1 MAPKRH
7 RGEGSSSGAA
17 RTYDHTKF
25 VSEAASERFHAY
37 LISNNLI
44 LERGL
49 VLFEYNGR
57 VIRNMIAERG
67 WETLTTQPEAVR
79 VVIVK
84 EFNANA
90 ARLEIK
96 AIIRGK
102 SVSFDSVAINA
113 YYNLAPIEN
122 DEFT

>member
-17 RTYDHTKF
+17 RSYDHTKF

-49 VLFEYNGR
+49 VLFQYNGR

-96 AIIRGK
+96 WQLFEGSRCHLI
-102 SVSFDSVAINA
+102 VSPST
-113 YYNLAPIEN
+113 PI
-122 DEFT
+122 TTLLP